1 MTDNAVEKARKA
13 HEAAAAKLAEA
24 EAVEDARQAERDAE
38 RAQKEREL
46 AAQFLE
52 NRRALE
58 EKLRGKYP
66 TVEEKAEAFKTG
78 TLPALVAEYLA
89 RRQAISALRAHAQH
103 CAALLEISAHEL
115 PIEDIRWVD
124 PQEEL
129 RRWHEDAMPLVL
141 GSRAESLAAEALAA
155 YEVA

>member
-38 RAQKEREL
+38 RAQKEREP

-103 CAALLEISAHEL
+103 CAALLRSARMSYPL
-115 PIEDIRWVD
+115 KTSAGLTPGRATA
-124 PQEEL
+124 L
-129 RRWHEDAMPLVL
+129 ARRRYAP
-141 GSRAESLAAEALAA
+141 GSR
-155 YEVA
+155 

>member
-1 MTDNAVEKARKA
+1 MTVIDVEKARKA
-13 HEAAAAKLAEA
+13 AEAAAAKLAEA
-24 EAVEDARQAERDAE
+24 EAVESARLAEKAAE

-52 NRRALE
+52 DRHALE
-58 EKLRGKYP
+58 EKVRGKYP
-66 TVEEKAEAFKTG
+66 TVEEKAEAFRAG

-89 RRQAISALRAHAQH
+89 RRQAISALRVHAQN

-115 PIEDIRWVD
+115 PIEDIRWID

-129 RRWHEDAMPLVL
+129 RRWHEDAMPVVL
-141 GSRAESLAAEALAA
+141 RDRAESLAAEALAA